1 MPLQNWQ
8 SLGRECFDIRIGVG
22 ISSESIA
29 SLVCR
34 VKTGSTWRGVLFR
47 FNTVHSNMLSNRTPW
62 ITGKPVPAQASAL
75 QRLSE
80 QWECRSIGSLLAE
93 PRSLPFGLTTWP
105 LVVGLATSGECGIV

>member
-8 SLGRECFDIRIGVG
+8 RLGRECFDIRIGVG
-22 ISSESIA
+22 ISSESSA

-34 VKTGSTWRGVLFR
+34 VNTGSTQRGVLFR

-62 ITGKPVPAQASAL
+62 ITGKLVPAQALAL

-93 PRSLPFGLTTWP
+93 PKVASVWFDDVDFGGRSGLR
-105 LVVGLATSGECGIV
+105 VVSAAL